1 MEVIVFFAAF
11 GFGIWIGWRLLDI
24 FAVAPRVA
32 RFFIRLAVCASMA
45 RVYGE
50 RRLLLGLRGW

>member
-1 MEVIVFFAAF
+1 MEVIVSFAAF

-24 FAVAPRVA
+24 LTVAPRVA
-32 RFFIRLAVCASMA
+32 RFFIRLAVCASVA

-50 RRLLLGLRGW
+50 VAACSLD

>member
-1 MEVIVFFAAF
+1 MDVSMSFAAF

-24 FAVAPRVA
+24 FTVAPRVA

-50 RRLLLGLRGW
+50 VAASSLD